1 MISLSKRVE
10 DPLLVFVCV
19 SELMT
24 AKVYLYIDGRCK
36 TWNLI
41 YWPQNKESS
50 SQKHFSTKI
59 KMGKSFIF
67 LSEFH
72 MCQDT
77 NKNNKLFNYEPD
89 LSKRIRIIYQS
100 KEEMKAT
107 LATYKREMH
116 RIVKK
121 VQSFSQHKPTLL
133 YNEHW
138 I

>member
-1 MISLSKRVE
+1 
-10 DPLLVFVCV
+10 
-19 SELMT
+19 
-24 AKVYLYIDGRCK
+24 
-36 TWNLI
+36 
-41 YWPQNKESS
+41 
-50 SQKHFSTKI
+50 
-59 KMGKSFIF
+59 MGKSFIF

-133 YNEHW
+133 YNEH
-138 I
+138 